1 MTNLFRFTFHTII
14 FHWFSHFISNRLAHI
29 ELIIGRN
36 MFSNIWQNVPGKIA
50 ADILH
55 IPANIKQKHCWNQM
69 IINTRI
75 LTVCVCGCA
84 CMCNLIVLYMYLCQY
99 IMGRKVFDFRS
110 KTKQSFNKFFFLL
123 NRRNVVHRYNYQ
135 TATPIS
141 QKGIPFLIFIDNVVL
156 RIQKHFI
163 RFKRPNIFL
172 IASIFY
178 GDIIMLFTNKRWTVL
193 SSHSLTSGLL
203 MIILKSYNYMKWSV
217 SWIYFFSLKKKTK
230 RHYKGKIK
238 VFANSRQVLKTS
250 IHLIQILLHSRER
263 KQGWKDFLS

>member
-1 MTNLFRFTFHTII
+1 M
-14 FHWFSHFISNRLAHI
+14 
-29 ELIIGRN
+29 
-36 MFSNIWQNVPGKIA
+36 
-50 ADILH
+50 
-55 IPANIKQKHCWNQM
+55 
-69 IINTRI
+69 
-75 LTVCVCGCA
+75 CV
-84 CMCNLIVLYMYLCQY
+84 CMCNLIILYMCVCQY

-135 TATPIS
+135 TATPTS

-172 IASIFY
+172 IASIFC

-203 MIILKSYNYMKWSV
+203 MIILKSFHINKWS
-217 SWIYFFSLKKKTK
+217 FSLLKKLK
-230 RHYKGKIK
+230 RHYTLEILNS
-238 VFANSRQVLKTS
+238 FANAANIFTLKFQQYDSEIIYTYCFESRQNQTFWVSNIFLR
-250 IHLIQILLHSRER
+250 IRSRFSR
-263 KQGWKDFLS
+263 LQFI